1 MQWSESITTPEES
14 DALSIQEFW
23 VWFDRKY
30 FPSAVHTEMRRKL
43 MNLKQ
48 EGKTV
53 AEYETEFTNLLNI
66 VPDEIPT
73 EEKRFR
79 SSWMD

>member
-1 MQWSESITTPEES
+1 MQWWESITTAEER
-14 DALSIQEFW
+14 DVLTIQEFW
-23 VWFDRKY
+23 VRFDRKY

-53 AEYETEFTNLLNI
+53 AEYEAEFTNLLNI
-66 VPDEIPT
+66 IPDEILT
-73 EEKRFR
+73 EEKKI
-79 SSWMD
+79 